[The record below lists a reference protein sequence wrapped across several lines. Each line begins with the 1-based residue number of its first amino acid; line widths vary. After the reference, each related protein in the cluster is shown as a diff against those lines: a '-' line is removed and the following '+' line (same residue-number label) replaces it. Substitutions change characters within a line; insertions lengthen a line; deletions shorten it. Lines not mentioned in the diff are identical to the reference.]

1 MDKTDYLMETFLFR
15 IKDEEASDPRLK
27 GMQPCMI
34 LIFFPREYYFIFEK
48 RNIIEEFIQ
57 KKVKEWGSLQ
67 VINELVHDEFSEEL
81 KQLLEQQ
88 V

>member
-1 MDKTDYLMETFLFR
+1 
-15 IKDEEASDPRLK
+15 
-27 GMQPCMI
+27 MI
-34 LIFFPREYYFIFEK
+34 SPVIPKVIFEK